1 MAQSASG
8 LLGSSPTERP
18 GYLRHTDARRR
29 TLVSGLQ
36 LNDPCRGD
44 NGLEPT
50 GTPTQG
56 FPV

>member
-1 MAQSASG
+1 MAQSSSG

-36 LNDPCRGD
+36 LSDPSRGD

-50 GTPTQG
+50 
-56 FPV
+56 

>member
-8 LLGSSPTERP
+8 LLGSSPTERL

-29 TLVSGLQ
+29 TLVSGLP
-36 LNDPCRGD
+36 LSNPSRGD

-50 GTPTQG
+50 LILTQG